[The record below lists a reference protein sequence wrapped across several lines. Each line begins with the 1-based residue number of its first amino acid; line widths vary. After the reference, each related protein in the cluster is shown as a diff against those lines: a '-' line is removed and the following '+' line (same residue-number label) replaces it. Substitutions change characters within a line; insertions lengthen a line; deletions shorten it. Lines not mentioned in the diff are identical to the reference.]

1 MSGLIEMNTALIRSL
16 GVEPSFYVA
25 CALTYLEFLSERE
38 VSLFLRCMF
47 YSPAYVYSLHRVFW
61 PLLLTR
67 TCLIYHCISI
77 I

>member
-38 VSLFLRCMF
+38 VSSISVSYVLKPGLRMF
-47 YSPAYVYSLHRVFW
+47 N
-61 PLLLTR
+61 T
-67 TCLIYHCISI
+67 
-77 I
+77 